1 LPTPPDLRR
10 ERPGEVPA
18 NLADATHDVRYCNA
32 LASVT
37 RFILVIQHIIVPRM
51 QQRDRGA
58 PRTSARPR
66 ACACVVSLSP
76 ISDDG
81 PCGSWDDRP
90 HRRGRERL
98 GIRQSDLA
106 RRTGMSVRTLHSWEW
121 DNTVSKDGRLERLA
135 DGFGQEL
142 LSVTSEMA
150 WLSVGMPPCGG
161 VPIASKRVYRGG
173 SLNIAPAQVSLL
185 P

>member
-1 LPTPPDLRR
+1 
-10 ERPGEVPA
+10 
-18 NLADATHDVRYCNA
+18 
-32 LASVT
+32 
-37 RFILVIQHIIVPRM
+37 
-51 QQRDRGA
+51 
-58 PRTSARPR
+58 
-66 ACACVVSLSP
+66 
-76 ISDDG
+76 
-81 PCGSWDDRP
+81 
-90 HRRGRERL
+90 
-98 GIRQSDLA
+98 
-106 RRTGMSVRTLHSWEW
+106 MSVRTLHSWEW